1 MPRSTVLKGLRGHK
15 AVSLGNSPRLIL
27 SVLTASLF
35 LTACEKAAGPVP
47 IRGPAEVAVVEIKT
61 ADVPLSSELPGRT
74 SAYRIAEV
82 RPQVGGII
90 AKRLFVEGS
99 EVKAGDPLYQ
109 IASELFV
116 AEVNR
121 AKAAVQRAK
130 ATLSAA
136 VLKTDRY
143 EGLISKKTISQE
155 NYDDAQAALREAK
168 ANVAVAKAE
177 QEIAAINLQ
186 YSLIKAPIS
195 GRIGSSFV
203 TDGALVEA
211 EQEEVLAVIR
221 QLDPLYVDITQTSRE
236 LLTMKRQL
244 AAGQLEQAS
253 MEGTAVHLILEDGSE
268 YARPGRLQFAE
279 VSVDQSTG
287 AVTLRATVPNPD
299 TILLPGM
306 FVRARLELGL
316 QKSAVLAPQ
325 QAITY
330 EYSGRAV
337 AMVVGA
343 DNKVER
349 RLVKTGQVVGDQWL
363 ILEGLNA
370 GDKIIIGGLQK
381 VRPGAEVTTVAYKA
395 PTEKGA
401 H

>member
-1 MPRSTVLKGLRGHK
+1 MPRSAMPFRRCYQ
-15 AVSLGNSPRLIL
+15 AVFSLNHFP
-27 SVLTASLF
+27 SLF
-35 LTACEKAAGPVP
+35 LSCLVATLLLTGCEKAAGPAP
-47 IRGPAEVAVVEIKT
+47 ARGPVEVAVVEVKA
-61 ADVPLSSELPGRT
+61 ADVLLSTELPGRT

-90 AKRLFVEGS
+90 AERLFVEGS
-99 EVKAGDPLYQ
+99 EVKVGDGLYQ
-109 IASELFV
+109 IASELFL

-121 AKAAVQRAK
+121 ASAAQLRAE

-136 VLKTDRY
+136 VLKTNRY
-143 EGLISKKTISQE
+143 EDLIGKKMISQE
-155 NYDDAQAALREAK
+155 DYDDAQAALREAR

-177 QEIAAINLQ
+177 REIAAINLQ

-221 QLDPLYVDITQTSRE
+221 QLDPLYVDITQSSTE
-236 LLTMKRQL
+236 LLAMKRQM
-244 AAGQLEQAS
+244 ASGQLVQSAIG
-253 MEGTAVHLILEDGSE
+253 GTVIKLVLEDGSG
-268 YARPGRLQFAE
+268 YAHPGSLQFSE

-299 TILLPGM
+299 TLLLPGM
-306 FVRARLELGL
+306 FVRARLEQGVK
-316 QKSAVLAPQ
+316 KSAILAPQ
-325 QAITY
+325 QAITF
-330 EYSGRAV
+330 EYSGSAV
-337 AMVVGA
+337 AMVVGD

-349 RLVKTGQVVGDQWL
+349 RLVKTGRAIGDQWL
-363 ILEGLNA
+363 VLDGLNA
-370 GDKIIIGGLQK
+370 GEKIIIGGLQK
-381 VRPGAEVTTVAYKA
+381 VRHGAEVTTVAYKA
-395 PTEKGA
+395 AADKGA

>member
-1 MPRSTVLKGLRGHK
+1 MPRSTVCNRRRCQK
-15 AVSLGNSPRLIL
+15 IL
-27 SVLTASLF
+27 SPGSFSPLF
-35 LTACEKAAGPVP
+35 LSALVATLLLSACEKTAGPAP
-47 IRGPAEVAVVEIKT
+47 ARGPAEVAVVEIKT
-61 ADVPLSSELPGRT
+61 ADVPLDTELPGRT

-109 IASELFV
+109 IASELFA

-121 AKAAVQRAK
+121 AKAAVLRAK

-143 EGLISKKTISQE
+143 DDLIGKKTISQE
-155 NYDDAQAALREAK
+155 NYDDAHAALREAK
-168 ANVAVAKAE
+168 ASVAVAKAE

-253 MEGTAVHLILEDGSE
+253 MEDTTVHLILEDGSE
-268 YARPGRLQFAE
+268 YARQGRLQFAE
-279 VSVDQSTG
+279 VSVDESTG

-306 FVRARLELGL
+306 FVRARLGLGL
-316 QKSAVLAPQ
+316 QKAAVLAPQ

-330 EYSGRAV
+330 EYSGSAV

-363 ILEGLNA
+363 ILEGLKA
-370 GDKIIIGGLQK
+370 GEKIIIGGLQK
-381 VRPGAEVTTVAYKA
+381 VRPGAEVTTVAYTA
-395 PTEKGA
+395 PAKKEA

>member
-1 MPRSTVLKGLRGHK
+1 
-15 AVSLGNSPRLIL
+15 
-27 SVLTASLF
+27 
-35 LTACEKAAGPVP
+35 
-47 IRGPAEVAVVEIKT
+47 VVEIKA
-61 ADVPLSSELPGRT
+61 ADVLLSTELPGRT

-90 AKRLFVEGS
+90 AERLFVEGS
-99 EVKAGDPLYQ
+99 EVNAGDPLYQ
-109 IASELFV
+109 IASELFL

-121 AKAAVQRAK
+121 AAAAQLRAE
-130 ATLSAA
+130 ASLSAA
-136 VLKTDRY
+136 VLKTNRY
-143 EGLISKKTISQE
+143 EDLIGKKTISQE
-155 NYDDAQAALREAK
+155 NYDDAQAALREAR

-177 QEIAAINLQ
+177 REISAINLQ

-221 QLDPLYVDITQTSRE
+221 QLDPLYVDITQSSKE
-236 LLTMKRQL
+236 LLAMKRQM
-244 AAGQLEQAS
+244 ASGQLVQSAIG
-253 MEGTAVHLILEDGSE
+253 GTVIRLVLEDGSE
-268 YARPGRLQFAE
+268 YAHPGSLQFSE

-299 TILLPGM
+299 TLLLPGM
-306 FVRARLELGL
+306 FVRARLEQGIK
-316 QKSAVLAPQ
+316 KSAILAPQ
-325 QAITY
+325 QAITF
-330 EYSGRAV
+330 EYSGSAV

-349 RLVKTGQVVGDQWL
+349 RLVKTGRAIGDQWL
-363 ILEGLNA
+363 VLDGLQA
-370 GDKIIIGGLQK
+370 GEKIIIGGLQK
-381 VRPGAEVTTVAYKA
+381 VRHGAEVTTVAYKA
-395 PTEKGA
+395 DANKGA

>member
-1 MPRSTVLKGLRGHK
+1 MPRSTVLKRSPCHSIFTLGHFPHRLLIILV
-15 AVSLGNSPRLIL
+15 ATLSLS
-27 SVLTASLF
+27 
-35 LTACEKAAGPVP
+35 ACEKASGPAPARGPV
-47 IRGPAEVAVVEIKT
+47 EVAVVQIKA
-61 ADVPLSSELPGRT
+61 ADVTLSTELPGRT

-90 AKRLFVEGS
+90 AERLFVEGS
-99 EVKAGDPLYQ
+99 EVKAGDGLYQ
-109 IASELFV
+109 IASELFL

-121 AKAAVQRAK
+121 AAAAQLRAE

-136 VLKTDRY
+136 VLKTNRY
-143 EGLISKKTISQE
+143 EDLIGKKMISQE
-155 NYDDAQAALREAK
+155 DYDDAQAALRAAR

-177 QEIAAINLQ
+177 REIAAINLQ

-221 QLDPLYVDITQTSRE
+221 QLDPLYVDITQSSKE
-236 LLTMKRQL
+236 LLAMKRQM
-244 AAGQLEQAS
+244 ASGQLVQSAIG
-253 MEGTAVHLILEDGSE
+253 GTVIRLALEDGSE
-268 YARPGRLQFAE
+268 YAHPGSLQFSE

-299 TILLPGM
+299 TLLLPGM
-306 FVRARLELGL
+306 FVRARLEQGVK
-316 QKSAVLAPQ
+316 KSAILAPQ
-325 QAITY
+325 QAITF
-330 EYSGRAV
+330 EYSGSAV
-337 AMVVGA
+337 AMVVGG

-349 RLVKTGQVVGDQWL
+349 RLVKTGRAIGDQWL
-363 ILEGLNA
+363 VLDGLKA
-370 GDKIIIGGLQK
+370 GDKIVIGGLQK
-381 VRPGAEVTTVAYKA
+381 VRHGAEVTTVAYKA
-395 PTEKGA
+395 AADKGA

>member
-1 MPRSTVLKGLRGHK
+1 MPRSTVLERLRGNK

-35 LTACEKAAGPVP
+35 LTACEKAAGPAP
-47 IRGPAEVAVVEIKT
+47 ARGPAEVAVVEIKT

-121 AKAAVQRAK
+121 AKAAVLRAK

-143 EGLISKKTISQE
+143 EDLIGKKTISQE
-155 NYDDAQAALREAK
+155 NYDDAHAALREAK

-244 AAGQLEQAS
+244 AAGQLEQAG
-253 MEGTAVHLILEDGSE
+253 MEGTAVHLMLEDGSE
-268 YARPGRLQFAE
+268 YARLGRLQFAE

-299 TILLPGM
+299 TVLLPGM

-330 EYSGRAV
+330 EYSGSAV

-349 RLVKTGQVVGDQWL
+349 RLIKTGQVVGDQWL
-363 ILEGLNA
+363 ILEGLQA
-370 GDKIIIGGLQK
+370 GEKIIIGGLQK

-395 PTEKGA
+395 PAKKEA

>member
-1 MPRSTVLKGLRGHK
+1 MPRSAMSIRRCCQTVF
-15 AVSLGNSPRLIL
+15 SPNHFPRSFLC
-27 SVLTASLF
+27 VLVATLL
-35 LTACEKAAGPVP
+35 LTGCEKAAGPAAA
-47 IRGPAEVAVVEIKT
+47 RGPVEVAVVEIKA
-61 ADVPLSSELPGRT
+61 ADVLLSTELPGRT

-90 AKRLFVEGS
+90 AERLFVEGS

-109 IASELFV
+109 IASELFL

-121 AKAAVQRAK
+121 AAAAQLRAE

-136 VLKTDRY
+136 VLKTNRY
-143 EGLISKKTISQE
+143 EDLIGKKMISQE
-155 NYDDAQAALREAK
+155 NYDDAQAALREAR

-177 QEIAAINLQ
+177 RKIAAINLQ

-221 QLDPLYVDITQTSRE
+221 QLDPLYVDITQSSKE
-236 LLTMKRQL
+236 LLVMKRQM
-244 AAGQLEQAS
+244 ASGQLVQSAIG
-253 MEGTAVHLILEDGSE
+253 GTVIRLVLEDGSE
-268 YARPGRLQFAE
+268 YAHPGSLQFSE

-299 TILLPGM
+299 TLLLPGM
-306 FVRARLELGL
+306 FVRARLEQGVK
-316 QKSAVLAPQ
+316 KSAILAPQ
-325 QAITY
+325 QAITF
-330 EYSGRAV
+330 EYSGSAV

-349 RLVKTGQVVGDQWL
+349 RLVKTGRAIGDQWL
-363 ILEGLNA
+363 VLDGLQA
-370 GDKIIIGGLQK
+370 GEKIIIGGLQK
-381 VRPGAEVTTVAYKA
+381 VRHGAEVTTVAYKA
-395 PTEKGA
+395 DADKGA

>member
-1 MPRSTVLKGLRGHK
+1 MFNPGHF
-15 AVSLGNSPRLIL
+15 PRLFL
-27 SVLTASLF
+27 SVLVPTLF
-35 LTACEKAAGPVP
+35 LSGCEKATGPAP
-47 IRGPAEVAVVEIKT
+47 TRGPTEVAVVEIKA
-61 ADVPLSSELPGRT
+61 ADVLLSTELPGRT

-90 AKRLFVEGS
+90 AERLFVEGS

-109 IASELFV
+109 IASELFL

-121 AKAAVQRAK
+121 AAAAQLRAE

-136 VLKTDRY
+136 VLKTNRY
-143 EGLISKKTISQE
+143 EDLIGKKMISQE
-155 NYDDAQAALREAK
+155 DYDDAQAALREAQ

-177 QEIAAINLQ
+177 REIAAINLQ

-203 TDGALVEA
+203 TDGALLEA

-221 QLDPLYVDITQTSRE
+221 QLDPLYVDITQSSKE
-236 LLTMKRQL
+236 LLAMKRQM
-244 AAGQLEQAS
+244 ASGQLVQSAIG
-253 MEGTAVHLILEDGSE
+253 GTVIRLVLEDGSE
-268 YARPGRLQFAE
+268 YAHPGSLQFSE

-299 TILLPGM
+299 TLLLPGM
-306 FVRARLELGL
+306 FVRARLEQGI
-316 QKSAVLAPQ
+316 KTAAILAPQ
-325 QAITY
+325 QAITF
-330 EYSGRAV
+330 EYSGSAV
-337 AMVVGA
+337 AMVVGD

-349 RLVKTGQVVGDQWL
+349 RLVKTGQTLGDQWL
-363 ILEGLNA
+363 ILEGLQA
-370 GDKIIIGGLQK
+370 GEKIIIGGLQK

-395 PTEKGA
+395 VAERDA

>member
-1 MPRSTVLKGLRGHK
+1 MLCSVVSIRYRCKKMAVLGKYL
-15 AVSLGNSPRLIL
+15 
-27 SVLTASLF
+27 SLF
-35 LTACEKAAGPVP
+35 LSGFLTTLLLSGCEKSV
-47 IRGPAEVAVVEIKT
+47 GPARATGLVEVAVVQIKT

-99 EVKAGDPLYQ
+99 AVKVGDPLYQ

-121 AKAAVQRAK
+121 AKAAVLRAK

-136 VLKTDRY
+136 VLKTNRY
-143 EGLISKKTISQE
+143 EDLIGKKMISQE
-155 NYDDAQAALREAK
+155 NYDDAQAALREAR

-236 LLTMKRQL
+236 LLTMKRLL
-244 AAGQLEQAS
+244 AAGQIESSGLDNTIV
-253 MEGTAVHLILEDGSE
+253 MLVLEDGSE
-268 YARPGRLQFAE
+268 YAHPGRLQFSE

-287 AVTLRATVPNPD
+287 AVILRATVPNPN
-299 TILLPGM
+299 TLLLPGM
-306 FVRARLELGL
+306 FVRARLEQGV
-316 QKSAVLAPQ
+316 QKAAILAPQ
-325 QAITY
+325 QAITF
-330 EYSGRAV
+330 EYSGSAV
-337 AMVVGA
+337 AMVVDA

-349 RLVKTGQVVGDQWL
+349 RLVKTGRAIDDQWL
-363 ILEGLNA
+363 ILEGLRA
-370 GDKIIIGGLQK
+370 GERIIIGGLQK

-395 PTEKGA
+395 VVEKEA

>member
-1 MPRSTVLKGLRGHK
+1 MPRSTVFKRRPGHRMFTP
-15 AVSLGNSPRLIL
+15 GHFPRLFL
-27 SVLTASLF
+27 SVLVPTLF
-35 LTACEKAAGPVP
+35 LSACEKATGPAP
-47 IRGPAEVAVVEIKT
+47 TRGPTEVAVVEIKAT
-61 ADVPLSSELPGRT
+61 DVLLSTELPGRT

-90 AKRLFVEGS
+90 AERLFVEGS

-109 IASELFV
+109 IASELFL

-121 AKAAVQRAK
+121 AAAAQLRAE

-136 VLKTDRY
+136 VLKTNRY
-143 EGLISKKTISQE
+143 EDLIGKKMISQE
-155 NYDDAQAALREAK
+155 DYDDAQAALREAQ

-177 QEIAAINLQ
+177 REIAAINLQ

-203 TDGALVEA
+203 TDGALLEA

-221 QLDPLYVDITQTSRE
+221 QLDPLYVDITQSSKE
-236 LLTMKRQL
+236 LLAMKRQM
-244 AAGQLEQAS
+244 ASGQLVQSAID
-253 MEGTAVHLILEDGSE
+253 GTVIRLVLEDGSE
-268 YARPGRLQFAE
+268 YAHPGSLQFSE

-299 TILLPGM
+299 TLLLPGM
-306 FVRARLELGL
+306 FVRARLEQGI
-316 QKSAVLAPQ
+316 KTAAILAPQ
-325 QAITY
+325 QAITF
-330 EYSGRAV
+330 EYSGSAV
-337 AMVVGA
+337 AMVVGD

-349 RLVKTGQVVGDQWL
+349 RLVKTGQTLGDQWL
-363 ILEGLNA
+363 ILEGLQA
-370 GDKIIIGGLQK
+370 GEKIIIGGLQK
-381 VRPGAEVTTVAYKA
+381 VRPGAEVTMVAYKA
-395 PTEKGA
+395 VVDKDT

>member
-1 MPRSTVLKGLRGHK
+1 MPGSTVLEGFRGNKG
-15 AVSLGNSPRLIL
+15 ASLPGLIL
-27 SVLTASLF
+27 IALATALC
-35 LTACEKAAGPVP
+35 LTACDKAAGPAP
-47 IRGPAEVAVVEIKT
+47 TRGPVEVAVVVIKT
-61 ADVPLSSELPGRT
+61 ADVPLSSALPGRT

-90 AKRLFVEGS
+90 AQRLFVEGS

-109 IASELFV
+109 IADELFV

-121 AKAAVQRAK
+121 AKASVLRAE

-136 VLKTDRY
+136 LLKTTRY
-143 EGLISKKTISQE
+143 EDLIGKKMISQE
-155 NYDDAQAALREAK
+155 DYDDAQAALREAK
-168 ANVAVAKAE
+168 ASVAVAKAE
-177 QEIAAINLQ
+177 REIAAINLQ

-236 LLTMKRQL
+236 LLIMKRQR
-244 AAGQLEQAS
+244 AAGQLEQTA
-253 MEGTAVHLILEDGSE
+253 MAGTAVHLILEDGSE
-268 YARPGRLQFAE
+268 YVHPGRLQFTE
-279 VSVDQSTG
+279 VSVDPSTG

-299 TILLPGM
+299 SVLLPGM

-316 QKSAVLAPQ
+316 QKAAVLAPQ
-325 QAITY
+325 RAITF

-337 AMVVGA
+337 AMVVSA

-349 RLVKTGQVVGDQWL
+349 RLIKTGQVVGDQWL
-363 ILEGLNA
+363 VLEGLSA
-370 GDKIIIGGLQK
+370 GEKIVIDGLQK
-381 VRPGAEVTTVAYKA
+381 VRPGASVTTVAYQASTKKEA
-395 PTEKGA
+395 R
-401 H
+401 

>member
-1 MPRSTVLKGLRGHK
+1 MPCSAMSIRRCYQTVF
-15 AVSLGNSPRLIL
+15 SPNHFPN
-27 SVLTASLF
+27 LF
-35 LTACEKAAGPVP
+35 LSCLVATLLLTGCEQAAGPAP
-47 IRGPAEVAVVEIKT
+47 ARGPVEVAVVEIKT
-61 ADVPLSSELPGRT
+61 ADVSLSTELPGRT

-90 AKRLFVEGS
+90 AERLFVEGS

-109 IASELFV
+109 IASELFL

-121 AKAAVQRAK
+121 AAAAQLRAE

-136 VLKTDRY
+136 VLKTNRY
-143 EGLISKKTISQE
+143 EDLIGKKMISQE
-155 NYDDAQAALREAK
+155 NYDDAQAALREAR

-177 QEIAAINLQ
+177 REIAAINLQ
-186 YSLIKAPIS
+186 YSTIKAPIS

-221 QLDPLYVDITQTSRE
+221 QLDPLYVDITQSSTE
-236 LLTMKRQL
+236 LLAMKRQM
-244 AAGQLEQAS
+244 ASGQLVQSAIG
-253 MEGTAVHLILEDGSE
+253 GTVISLVLEDGSE
-268 YARPGRLQFAE
+268 YAHSGSLQFSE

-299 TILLPGM
+299 TLLLPGM
-306 FVRARLELGL
+306 FVRARLEQGIK
-316 QKSAVLAPQ
+316 KSAILAPQ
-325 QAITY
+325 QAITF
-330 EYSGRAV
+330 EYSGSAV

-349 RLVKTGQVVGDQWL
+349 RLVKTGRAIGDQWL
-363 ILEGLNA
+363 VLDGLKA
-370 GDKIIIGGLQK
+370 GEKIIIGGLQK
-381 VRPGAEVTTVAYKA
+381 VRHGAEVTTVAYKA
-395 PTEKGA
+395 AADKGA

>member
-1 MPRSTVLKGLRGHK
+1 MPRSTVFKRRPCHRMFTLGH
-15 AVSLGNSPRLIL
+15 SPHRFLIAL
-27 SVLTASLF
+27 VATLF
-35 LTACEKAAGPVP
+35 LSACEKVSGPAPARGPV
-47 IRGPAEVAVVEIKT
+47 EVAVVQIKA
-61 ADVPLSSELPGRT
+61 ADVTLSTELPGRT

-99 EVKAGDPLYQ
+99 EVKAGDGLYQ
-109 IASELFV
+109 IASELFL

-121 AKAAVQRAK
+121 AAAAQLRAE

-136 VLKTDRY
+136 VLKTNRY
-143 EGLISKKTISQE
+143 EDLIGKKMISQE
-155 NYDDAQAALREAK
+155 DYDDAHAALRAAR

-177 QEIAAINLQ
+177 REIAAINLQ

-221 QLDPLYVDITQTSRE
+221 QLDPLYVDITQSSKE
-236 LLTMKRQL
+236 LLAMKRQM
-244 AAGQLEQAS
+244 ASGQLVQSAIG
-253 MEGTAVHLILEDGSE
+253 GTVIRLALEDGSE
-268 YARPGRLQFAE
+268 YAHPGSLQFSE

-299 TILLPGM
+299 TLLLPGM
-306 FVRARLELGL
+306 FVRARLEQGIK
-316 QKSAVLAPQ
+316 KSAILAPQ
-325 QAITY
+325 QAITF
-330 EYSGRAV
+330 EYSGSAV
-337 AMVVGA
+337 AMVVGD

-349 RLVKTGQVVGDQWL
+349 RLVKTGRAIGDQWL
-363 ILEGLNA
+363 VLDGLKA
-370 GDKIIIGGLQK
+370 GDKIVIGGLQK
-381 VRPGAEVTTVAYKA
+381 VRHGAAVTTVAFTA
-395 PTEKGA
+395 DADKGA

>member
-1 MPRSTVLKGLRGHK
+1 MLCSVVSTRYRCKKMAVLGKYL
-15 AVSLGNSPRLIL
+15 
-27 SVLTASLF
+27 SLF
-35 LTACEKAAGPVP
+35 LSGFLTTLLLSGCEKSV
-47 IRGPAEVAVVEIKT
+47 GPARATGLVEVAVVQIKT

-99 EVKAGDPLYQ
+99 AVKVGDPLYQ

-121 AKAAVQRAK
+121 AKAAVLRAK

-136 VLKTDRY
+136 VLKTNRY
-143 EGLISKKTISQE
+143 EDLIGKKMISQE
-155 NYDDAQAALREAK
+155 NYDDAQAALREAR

-236 LLTMKRQL
+236 LLTMKRLL
-244 AAGQLEQAS
+244 AAGQIESSGLDNTIV
-253 MEGTAVHLILEDGSE
+253 MLVLEDGSE
-268 YARPGRLQFAE
+268 YAHPGRLQFSE

-287 AVTLRATVPNPD
+287 AVILRATVPNPN
-299 TILLPGM
+299 TLLLPGM
-306 FVRARLELGL
+306 FVRARLEQGV
-316 QKSAVLAPQ
+316 QKAAILAPQ
-325 QAITY
+325 QAITF
-330 EYSGRAV
+330 EYSGSAV
-337 AMVVGA
+337 AMVVDA

-349 RLVKTGQVVGDQWL
+349 RLVKTGRAIDDQWL
-363 ILEGLNA
+363 ILEGLRA
-370 GDKIIIGGLQK
+370 GERIIIGGLQK

-395 PTEKGA
+395 VVEKEA

>member
-1 MPRSTVLKGLRGHK
+1 MPCSTVFHHQVLSLCRVPFRCLYALL
-15 AVSLGNSPRLIL
+15 AVLLLVG
-27 SVLTASLF
+27 
-35 LTACEKAAGPVP
+35 CEKSAPPKPAGGAV
-47 IRGPAEVAVVEIKT
+47 EVAVVEIKA
-61 ADVPLSSELPGRT
+61 ADVPLSITLPGRT

-90 AKRLFVEGS
+90 AERLFVEGS
-99 EVKAGDPLYQ
+99 EVKAGDGLYQ
-109 IASELFV
+109 IASELFL

-121 AKAAVQRAK
+121 AQAAQLRAE

-136 VLKTDRY
+136 ELKTSRY
-143 EGLISKKTISQE
+143 EDLIGKKMISQE
-155 NYDDAQAALREAK
+155 SYDDAQAALREAR

-177 QEIAAINLQ
+177 REIAAINLQ

-221 QLDPLYVDITQTSRE
+221 QLDPLYVDITQSSKE
-236 LLTMKRQL
+236 LLAMKRQM
-244 AAGQLEQAS
+244 ASGQLVQS
-253 MEGTAVHLILEDGSE
+253 EGGGTVIGLVLEDGSE
-268 YARPGRLQFAE
+268 YAHPGSLQFSE

-299 TILLPGM
+299 TLLLPGM
-306 FVRARLELGL
+306 FVRARLEQGIK
-316 QKSAVLAPQ
+316 KSAILAPQ
-325 QAITY
+325 QAITF

-337 AMVVGA
+337 AMVVGD

-349 RLVKTGQVVGDQWL
+349 RLLTTGRAIGDQWL
-363 ILEGLNA
+363 VLDGLKV
-370 GDKIIIGGLQK
+370 GEKIIIGGLQK
-381 VRPGAEVTTVAYKA
+381 VRHGAEVTTVAYKA
-395 PTEKGA
+395 AADNKGA

>member
-1 MPRSTVLKGLRGHK
+1 MPRSTVLERLRGNK
-15 AVSLGNSPRLIL
+15 AVSFGNVPHLIFSAL
-27 SVLTASLF
+27 AVSLF
-35 LTACEKAAGPVP
+35 LTACEKSAGPAP
-47 IRGPAEVAVVEIKT
+47 TRGLVEVAVVEIQT

-121 AKAAVQRAK
+121 AKAAVLRAK
-130 ATLSAA
+130 AALSAA

-143 EGLISKKTISQE
+143 EDLIGKKTISQE
-155 NYDDAQAALREAK
+155 NYDDAHAALREAK

-236 LLTMKRQL
+236 LLIMKRQL

-253 MEGTAVHLILEDGSE
+253 MEDTTVHLMLEDGSE
-268 YARPGRLQFAE
+268 YARAGRLQFAE

-306 FVRARLELGL
+306 FVRARLGLGL
-316 QKSAVLAPQ
+316 QKAAVLAPQ

-330 EYSGRAV
+330 EYSGSAV

-363 ILEGLNA
+363 ILEGLKA
-370 GDKIIIGGLQK
+370 GEKIIIGGLQK
-381 VRPGAEVTTVAYKA
+381 VRPGAEVTTVAYKTPA
-395 PTEKGA
+395 KKEA

>member
-1 MPRSTVLKGLRGHK
+1 MPRSTVLERLRGNKTVSFGNVPHLIFSAL
-15 AVSLGNSPRLIL
+15 AV
-27 SVLTASLF
+27 SLF
-35 LTACEKAAGPVP
+35 LTACEKSAGPAP
-47 IRGPAEVAVVEIKT
+47 TRGLVEVAVVEIQT

-121 AKAAVQRAK
+121 AKAAVLRAK
-130 ATLSAA
+130 AALSAA

-143 EGLISKKTISQE
+143 EDLIGKKTISQE
-155 NYDDAQAALREAK
+155 NYDDAHAALREAK

-236 LLTMKRQL
+236 LLIMKRQL

-253 MEGTAVHLILEDGSE
+253 MEDTTVHLMLEDGSE
-268 YARPGRLQFAE
+268 YARAGRLQFAE

-306 FVRARLELGL
+306 FVRARLGLGL
-316 QKSAVLAPQ
+316 QKAAVLAPQ

-330 EYSGRAV
+330 EYSGSAV

-363 ILEGLNA
+363 ILEGLKA
-370 GDKIIIGGLQK
+370 GEKIIIGGLQK
-381 VRPGAEVTTVAYKA
+381 VRPGAEVTTVAYKTPA
-395 PTEKGA
+395 KKEA

>member
-1 MPRSTVLKGLRGHK
+1 MPRSTVMERLGDSETVSFGKFSGL
-15 AVSLGNSPRLIL
+15 VL
-27 SVLTASLF
+27 SALAATLF
-35 LTACEKAAGPVP
+35 LTACEKSAGPVP
-47 IRGPAEVAVVEIKT
+47 ARGPTEVAVVEIKT
-61 ADVPLSSELPGRT
+61 ADVPLNTELPGRT

-90 AKRLFVEGS
+90 ARRLFVEGS

-121 AKAAVQRAK
+121 AAAAVLRAE

-136 VLKTDRY
+136 VLKTNRY
-143 EGLISKKTISQE
+143 EDLIAKKTISQE
-155 NYDDAQAALREAK
+155 NYDDAQADLRAGK

-177 QEIAAINLQ
+177 AEIAAINLQ

-211 EQEEVLAVIR
+211 EQEEVLAVIC

-244 AAGQLEQAS
+244 ATGQLEQTG
-253 MEGTAVHLILEDGSE
+253 MEGAAVHLMLEDGSE
-268 YARPGRLQFAE
+268 YTRPGRLQFSE

-299 TILLPGM
+299 TVLLPGM

-316 QKSAVLAPQ
+316 QKSVVLAPQ
-325 QAITY
+325 RAITY
-330 EYSGRAV
+330 EYSGSAV

-349 RLVKTGQVVGDQWL
+349 RLIKTGRAVGDQWL
-363 ILEGLNA
+363 ILEGLQA
-370 GDKIIIGGLQK
+370 GEKIIIDGLQK
-381 VRPGAEVTTVAYKA
+381 VRPMASVTTVAYQA
-395 PTEKGA
+395 PTKKEA

>member
-1 MPRSTVLKGLRGHK
+1 MPRSTVLERLRGNKTVSFGNVPHLIFSAL
-15 AVSLGNSPRLIL
+15 AV
-27 SVLTASLF
+27 SLF
-35 LTACEKAAGPVP
+35 LTACEKSAGPAP
-47 IRGPAEVAVVEIKT
+47 TRGLVEVAVVEIKT

-121 AKAAVQRAK
+121 AKAAVLRAK
-130 ATLSAA
+130 AALSAA

-143 EGLISKKTISQE
+143 EDLIGKKTISQE
-155 NYDDAQAALREAK
+155 NYDDAHAALREAK

-236 LLTMKRQL
+236 LLIMKRQL

-253 MEGTAVHLILEDGSE
+253 MEDTTVHLMLEDGSE
-268 YARPGRLQFAE
+268 YARAGRLQFAE

-306 FVRARLELGL
+306 FVRARLGLGL
-316 QKSAVLAPQ
+316 QKAAVLAPQ

-330 EYSGRAV
+330 EYSGSAV

-363 ILEGLNA
+363 ILEGLKA
-370 GDKIIIGGLQK
+370 GEKIIIGGLQK
-381 VRPGAEVTTVAYKA
+381 VRPGAEVTTVAYKTPA
-395 PTEKGA
+395 KKEA

>member
-1 MPRSTVLKGLRGHK
+1 MPRSTVLKGLRGNR
-15 AVSLGNSPRLIL
+15 AASLRRFPRLIL
-27 SVLTASLF
+27 SALAASVF
-35 LTACEKAAGPVP
+35 LTACDKAAGPAP
-47 IRGPAEVAVVEIKT
+47 ARGPAEVAVVEIKT

-90 AKRLFVEGS
+90 ANRLFVEGS

-121 AKAAVQRAK
+121 AKAAVLRAE

-143 EGLISKKTISQE
+143 EDLIGKKTISQE
-155 NYDDAQAALREAK
+155 NYDDAHAALREAK

-186 YSLIKAPIS
+186 YTLIKAPIS

-253 MEGTAVHLILEDGSE
+253 MEDTAVHLLLEDGSE

-330 EYSGRAV
+330 EYSGSAV

-349 RLVKTGQVVGDQWL
+349 RLIKTGQVVGDQWL
-363 ILEGLNA
+363 ILEGLKA
-370 GDKIIIGGLQK
+370 GEKIIIGGLQK

-395 PTEKGA
+395 PAKKDA

>member
-1 MPRSTVLKGLRGHK
+1 MFSAL
-15 AVSLGNSPRLIL
+15 AV
-27 SVLTASLF
+27 SLF
-35 LTACEKAAGPVP
+35 LTACEKSAGPAP
-47 IRGPAEVAVVEIKT
+47 TRGLVEVAVVEIKT

-121 AKAAVQRAK
+121 AKAAVLRAK
-130 ATLSAA
+130 AALSAA

-143 EGLISKKTISQE
+143 EDLIGKKTISQE
-155 NYDDAQAALREAK
+155 NYDDAHAALREAK

-236 LLTMKRQL
+236 LLIMKRQL

-253 MEGTAVHLILEDGSE
+253 MEDTTVHLMLEDGSE
-268 YARPGRLQFAE
+268 YARAGRLQFAE

-306 FVRARLELGL
+306 FVRARLGLGL
-316 QKSAVLAPQ
+316 QKAAVLAPQ

-330 EYSGRAV
+330 EYSGSAV

-363 ILEGLNA
+363 ILEGLKA
-370 GDKIIIGGLQK
+370 GEKIIIGGLQK
-381 VRPGAEVTTVAYKA
+381 VRPGAEVTTVAYKTPA
-395 PTEKGA
+395 KKEA

>member
-1 MPRSTVLKGLRGHK
+1 MPRSTVCNRRRCQKIL
-15 AVSLGNSPRLIL
+15 SPGSFSPLFL
-27 SVLTASLF
+27 SVLVATLLLS
-35 LTACEKAAGPVP
+35 ACEKAAGPAPV
-47 IRGPAEVAVVEIKT
+47 RGPAEVAVVEIKT
-61 ADVPLSSELPGRT
+61 ADVPLSTELPGRT

-90 AKRLFVEGS
+90 TKRLFVEGS

-116 AEVNR
+116 AELNR
-121 AKAAVQRAK
+121 AAAAVLRAE

-143 EGLISKKTISQE
+143 EDLIGKKTISQE

-168 ANVAVAKAE
+168 ASVAVAKAE

-236 LLTMKRQL
+236 LLSMKRQL
-244 AAGQLEQAS
+244 AAGQLEQAE
-253 MEGTAVHLILEDGSE
+253 MAGTAVHLILEDGSE

-279 VSVDQSTG
+279 MSVDQSTG

-299 TILLPGM
+299 SILLPGM

-325 QAITY
+325 QAITF

-337 AMVVGA
+337 AMVVGE

-349 RLVKTGQVVGDQWL
+349 RLIKTAQVVGDQWL
-363 ILEGLNA
+363 ILEGLEA
-370 GDKIIIGGLQK
+370 GEKIIIGGLQK
-381 VRPGAEVTTVAYKA
+381 IRPGASVTTVAYTA

>member
-1 MPRSTVLKGLRGHK
+1 MPRSTVFKRRPCHRMFTLGHFPY
-15 AVSLGNSPRLIL
+15 LFL
-27 SVLTASLF
+27 SVLVATLF
-35 LTACEKAAGPVP
+35 LSACEKATGPAP
-47 IRGPAEVAVVEIKT
+47 TRGPAEVAVVEIKA
-61 ADVPLSSELPGRT
+61 ADVLLSTELPGRT

-90 AKRLFVEGS
+90 AERLFVEGS
-99 EVKAGDPLYQ
+99 EVKAGDALYQ
-109 IASELFV
+109 IASELFL

-121 AKAAVQRAK
+121 AAAAQLRAE

-136 VLKTDRY
+136 VLKTNRY
-143 EGLISKKTISQE
+143 EDLIGKKMISQE
-155 NYDDAQAALREAK
+155 NYDDAQAALREAQ

-177 QEIAAINLQ
+177 RKIAAINLQ

-203 TDGALVEA
+203 SDGALLEA

-221 QLDPLYVDITQTSRE
+221 QLDPLYVDITQSSKE
-236 LLTMKRQL
+236 LLAMKRQM
-244 AAGQLEQAS
+244 ASGQLVQSAIG
-253 MEGTAVHLILEDGSE
+253 GTAIRLVLEDGSE
-268 YARPGRLQFAE
+268 YAHSGSLQFAE

-299 TILLPGM
+299 TLLLPGM
-306 FVRARLELGL
+306 FVRARLEQGI
-316 QKSAVLAPQ
+316 KTSAILAPQ
-325 QAITY
+325 QAITF
-330 EYSGRAV
+330 EYSGSAV
-337 AMVVGA
+337 AMVVGD

-349 RLVKTGQVVGDQWL
+349 RLVKTGQTLGDQWL
-363 ILEGLNA
+363 ILEGLQA
-370 GDKIIIGGLQK
+370 GEKIIIGGLQK

-395 PTEKGA
+395 VVDKDA

>member
-1 MPRSTVLKGLRGHK
+1 MPRSTVFKRSPCHRMFTLGHFPY
-15 AVSLGNSPRLIL
+15 LFL
-27 SVLTASLF
+27 SVLVATLF
-35 LTACEKAAGPVP
+35 LSACEKATGPAP
-47 IRGPAEVAVVEIKT
+47 TRGPAEVAVVEIKA
-61 ADVPLSSELPGRT
+61 ADVLLSTELPGRT

-90 AKRLFVEGS
+90 AERLFVEGS
-99 EVKAGDPLYQ
+99 EVKAGDALYQ
-109 IASELFV
+109 IASELFL

-121 AKAAVQRAK
+121 AAAAQLRAE

-136 VLKTDRY
+136 VLKTNRY
-143 EGLISKKTISQE
+143 EDLIGKKMISQE
-155 NYDDAQAALREAK
+155 NYDDAQAALREAQ

-177 QEIAAINLQ
+177 REIAAINLQ

-203 TDGALVEA
+203 SDGALLEA

-221 QLDPLYVDITQTSRE
+221 QLDPLYVDITQSSKE
-236 LLTMKRQL
+236 LLAMKRQM
-244 AAGQLEQAS
+244 ASGQLVQSAIG
-253 MEGTAVHLILEDGSE
+253 GTVIRLVLEDGSE
-268 YARPGRLQFAE
+268 YAHSGSLQFAE

-299 TILLPGM
+299 TLLLPGM
-306 FVRARLELGL
+306 FVRARLEQGI
-316 QKSAVLAPQ
+316 KTSAILAPQ
-325 QAITY
+325 QAITF
-330 EYSGRAV
+330 EYSGSAV
-337 AMVVGA
+337 AMVVGD

-349 RLVKTGQVVGDQWL
+349 RLVKTGQTLGDQWL
-363 ILEGLNA
+363 ILEGLQA
-370 GDKIIIGGLQK
+370 GEKIIIGGLQK

-395 PTEKGA
+395 VVDKDA

>member
-1 MPRSTVLKGLRGHK
+1 MPCSAMSIRRCCQTVFSPNHFPRSFLC
-15 AVSLGNSPRLIL
+15 IL
-27 SVLTASLF
+27 VATLF
-35 LTACEKAAGPVP
+35 LSACDKPPGPAAARGPV
-47 IRGPAEVAVVEIKT
+47 EVAVVEIKA
-61 ADVPLSSELPGRT
+61 ADVLLSTELPGRT

-90 AKRLFVEGS
+90 AERLFVEGS
-99 EVKAGDPLYQ
+99 EVNAGDPLYQ
-109 IASELFV
+109 IASELFL

-121 AKAAVQRAK
+121 AAAAQLRAE
-130 ATLSAA
+130 ASLSAA
-136 VLKTDRY
+136 VLKTNRY
-143 EGLISKKTISQE
+143 EDLIGKKTISQE
-155 NYDDAQAALREAK
+155 NYDDAQAALREAR

-177 QEIAAINLQ
+177 REISAINLQ

-221 QLDPLYVDITQTSRE
+221 QLDPLYVDITQSSKE
-236 LLTMKRQL
+236 LLAMKRQM
-244 AAGQLEQAS
+244 ASGQLVQSAIG
-253 MEGTAVHLILEDGSE
+253 GTVIRLVLEDGSE
-268 YARPGRLQFAE
+268 YAHPGSLQFSE

-299 TILLPGM
+299 TLLLPGM
-306 FVRARLELGL
+306 FVRARLEQGIK
-316 QKSAVLAPQ
+316 KSAILAPQ
-325 QAITY
+325 QAITF
-330 EYSGRAV
+330 EYSGSAV

-349 RLVKTGQVVGDQWL
+349 RLVKTGRAIGDQWL
-363 ILEGLNA
+363 VLDGLQA
-370 GDKIIIGGLQK
+370 GEKIIIGGLQK
-381 VRPGAEVTTVAYKA
+381 VRHGAEVTTVAYKA
-395 PTEKGA
+395 DANKGA